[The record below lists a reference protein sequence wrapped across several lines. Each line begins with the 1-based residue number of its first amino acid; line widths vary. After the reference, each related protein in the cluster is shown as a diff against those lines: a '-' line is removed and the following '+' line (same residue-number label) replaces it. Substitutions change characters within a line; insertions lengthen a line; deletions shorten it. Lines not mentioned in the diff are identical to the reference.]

1 VKPCEVFVTVLLG
14 RVRAIEY
21 LAARAWED
29 PRYERFLRHAL
40 RGLAEELL
48 SSIDTVV
55 ACIEGG
61 RRR

>member
-1 VKPCEVFVTVLLG
+1 MKPCEVFVKVLIG
-14 RVRAIEY
+14 RVRAVEY
-21 LAARAWED
+21 LVAMAWED

-48 SSIDTVV
+48 GNIDTVI

-61 RRR
+61 